1 MFDHFTLF
9 GELEEEV
16 ERFGIREE
24 DYMLM
29 MMMMYKKVSLL
40 TRERDQIKQKRNDEE
55 KLSPLMGI
63 VFCFYCQ

>member
-1 MFDHFTLF
+1 
-9 GELEEEV
+9 
-16 ERFGIREE
+16 
-24 DYMLM
+24 MLM